1 VLDEDPDGHLVGQAD
16 AGADQAALGDLAA
29 QYLQVLG
36 HPGGQPVPEL
46 GIGLEPL
53 ELVVRASHLERRPG
67 DLRGTR
73 QRGRGALVEQPRAAP
88 HQGDQEQ
95 LGLRVEVERQH
106 GAVAVRLRLARLDRA
121 RLARLVRLV
130 RVLRGPGAAAPPG
143 DGDRDLQPVVKHRAR
158 ADHRGTRVHQPAA
171 RGVAV
176 ALHPRQPDPV
186 AVARHVQGVG
196 GADVGD
202 PGAVRGRGDQP
213 GPARQAAPSRNR
225 QVDLGPAP
233 EHQLAAWGEPD
244 DLARRCT
251 HVRGHRISVKTGR
264 LTGAPPD
271 PGMARLAAVRL
282 ALVCRGAERRLGT
295 RPQGQGPAPEGGGR
309 TTVLKR
315 SGAMARRRPASR
327 RARTRRAD
335 AGLWPGPKPQ
345 LNLF

>member
-1 VLDEDPDGHLVGQAD
+1 MLDEDPDGHLVGQAD
-16 AGADQAALGDLAA
+16 VGADQAALGDLAA

-36 HPGGQPVPEL
+36 HPGGQPVAEL

-106 GAVAVRLRLARLDRA
+106 GAVAVRLRLARVGRA
-121 RLARLVRLV
+121 RLARLVR
-130 RVLRGPGAAAPPG
+130 VLPGPGAAAPPG
-143 DGDRDLQPVVKHRAR
+143 DGDRDLQPVVKHRAG
-158 ADHRGTRVHQPAA
+158 ADHRGSRVHQPAA
-171 RGVAV
+171 RRVAV

-196 GADVGD
+196 RADVGD

-233 EHQLAAWGEPD
+233 ENQLAAWGEPD
-244 DLARRCT
+244 DLARGGT

-264 LTGAPPD
+264 LAGAPPD
-271 PGMARLAAVRL
+271 PGMARVAAVRL
-282 ALVCRGAERRLGT
+282 APFCRGAERRLGT
-295 RPQGQGPAPEGGGR
+295 RPRGQGPAPEGGGR

-327 RARTRRAD
+327 RARVWRAG
-335 AGLWPGPKPQ
+335 AGHWPGSKPQ
-345 LNLF
+345 LNLS